1 MKAGVQQELLLVPR
15 PFIPSG
21 LQLAHTHLL
30 GAHLGVEKTLERIK
44 TRFYWPGVKKAVE
57 DYCRSCPDCQQVAP
71 RPHLR
76 SPLIPLP
83 IISVPFSRIG
93 MDLVGPLPQS
103 SRGHQYILVVL
114 DYATRYPEAIPLRT
128 MATKGIA
135 RELMLLFSRVGLP
148 EEILTDQ
155 GTPFMSRIMRDL
167 CQLMKVTQLRTS
179 VYHPQMDGLVER
191 FNQTL
196 KKMLKK
202 TMEADGRNWDQLLPF
217 VLFAIREVPQAST
230 GFSPFELLYGRR
242 PRGLLDLAKEAWE
255 QQPSPH
261 RTMVEHVEEVRE
273 RMATIWP
280 MVREHMA
287 EAQTAQARV
296 YNRGAQPREFG
307 PGDKVLVLVPTS
319 KCKFLAKWNGPYE
332 VIEKVGTVN
341 YRVRQPGRRP
351 PTKVYHVNLL
361 KKWVAREV
369 LFSLTPPQVA
379 VKTEP
384 VQVPM
389 GEQLTP
395 SQRQDLQDLVNQNRD
410 VFSAEAGHTDL
421 IQHRIITE
429 PGKRV
434 KLRPYRIPEA
444 RREAIAAEVKA
455 MLSAGIIEESNSEW
469 CSPIV
474 LVPKPDES
482 ICFCNDF
489 RQLNAISKFEAY
501 PMPRIDEL
509 IEHLGRA
516 RFITTLDL
524 TKGYWQSLS
533 TTAIVIHWTADDLLA
548 QSLRVINHKKSFI
561 SQTPPVDLLIDV
573 SAPVS
578 TCAAK
583 HRSFSHHRHLFS
595 PL

>member
-1 MKAGVQQELLLVPR
+1 MK
-15 PFIPSG
+15 SG
-21 LQLAHTHLL
+21 LQAAVNTPYLHGASFDQFRPVMWRTLREDYPTKIDPKSLKGEEVGDTVNPANYLHRQLKRWKLETGRNPEGDELMTTLFRTSIVEAMPPPLAHTHLL

-44 TRFYWPGVKKAVE
+44 TRFYWPRVKKAVE
-57 DYCRSCPDCQQVAP
+57 DYCRGCPDCQQVAP
-71 RPHLR
+71 QPHLR

-93 MDLVGPLPQS
+93 MDLVGPLPRS

-179 VYHPQMDGLVER
+179 VYHPQTDGLVDR

-217 VLFAIREVPQAST
+217 ILFTIREVPQAST

-261 RTMVEHVEEVRE
+261 RTIVEHVEEVRE

-280 MVREHMA
+280 IVREHMA

-296 YNRGAQPREFG
+296 YNRGVQPREFA

-319 KCKFLAKWNGPYE
+319 ECKFLAKWNGPYE

-361 KKWVAREV
+361 TKWVAREV

-379 VKTEP
+379 VKTES

-395 SQRQDLQDLVNQNRD
+395 SQQQDLQDLVNRNRD

-421 IQHRIITE
+421 IQHQIVTE

-444 RREAIAAEVKA
+444 RREAIAAERSSRVHPNRIPETR
-455 MLSAGIIEESNSEW
+455 AGTGPN
-469 CSPIV
+469 
-474 LVPKPDES
+474 
-482 ICFCNDF
+482 
-489 RQLNAISKFEAY
+489 
-501 PMPRIDEL
+501 
-509 IEHLGRA
+509 
-516 RFITTLDL
+516 
-524 TKGYWQSLS
+524 
-533 TTAIVIHWTADDLLA
+533 
-548 QSLRVINHKKSFI
+548 
-561 SQTPPVDLLIDV
+561 
-573 SAPVS
+573 
-578 TCAAK
+578 
-583 HRSFSHHRHLFS
+583 
-595 PL
+595 

>member
-1 MKAGVQQELLLVPR
+1 
-15 PFIPSG
+15 
-21 LQLAHTHLL
+21 
-30 GAHLGVEKTLERIK
+30 
-44 TRFYWPGVKKAVE
+44 
-57 DYCRSCPDCQQVAP
+57 
-71 RPHLR
+71 
-76 SPLIPLP
+76 
-83 IISVPFSRIG
+83 
-93 MDLVGPLPQS
+93 
-103 SRGHQYILVVL
+103 
-114 DYATRYPEAIPLRT
+114 
-128 MATKGIA
+128 
-135 RELMLLFSRVGLP
+135 
-148 EEILTDQ
+148 
-155 GTPFMSRIMRDL
+155 MRDL

-179 VYHPQMDGLVER
+179 VYHPQTDGLVER

-296 YNRGAQPREFG
+296 CNRGAQPREFA

-319 KCKFLAKWNGPYE
+319 ECKFLAKWNGPYE
-332 VIEKVGTVN
+332 VIEKVGAVN
-341 YRVRQPGRRP
+341 YR
-351 PTKVYHVNLL
+351 
-361 KKWVAREV
+361 
-369 LFSLTPPQVA
+369 VA
-379 VKTEP
+379 VKTES

-395 SQRQDLQDLVNQNRD
+395 SQQQDLQDLVNRNRD

-444 RREAIAAEVKA
+444 RREAIAAKVRSCPWERGRTVA
-455 MLSAGIIEESNSEW
+455 ERRPGFLGCPALPVLS
-469 CSPIV
+469 
-474 LVPKPDES
+474 
-482 ICFCNDF
+482 
-489 RQLNAISKFEAY
+489 
-501 PMPRIDEL
+501 
-509 IEHLGRA
+509 
-516 RFITTLDL
+516 
-524 TKGYWQSLS
+524 
-533 TTAIVIHWTADDLLA
+533 
-548 QSLRVINHKKSFI
+548 
-561 SQTPPVDLLIDV
+561 
-573 SAPVS
+573 
-578 TCAAK
+578 
-583 HRSFSHHRHLFS
+583 
-595 PL
+595 

>member
-1 MKAGVQQELLLVPR
+1 MKAGVEQELLLVPR
-15 PFIPSG
+15 PFIPSV

-71 RPHLR
+71 RPHQK

-93 MDLVGPLPQS
+93 MDLVGPLPRS

-135 RELMLLFSRVGLP
+135 RKLMLLFSRVGLP

-179 VYHPQMDGLVER
+179 VYHPQTDGLVER

-261 RTMVEHVEEVRE
+261 RTLVEHVEEVQE
-273 RMATIWP
+273 RMAMIWP
-280 MVREHMA
+280 M
-287 EAQTAQARV
+287 
-296 YNRGAQPREFG
+296 
-307 PGDKVLVLVPTS
+307 
-319 KCKFLAKWNGPYE
+319 
-332 VIEKVGTVN
+332 I
-341 YRVRQPGRRP
+341 
-351 PTKVYHVNLL
+351 
-361 KKWVAREV
+361 
-369 LFSLTPPQVA
+369 A

-384 VQVPM
+384 VEVQM

-395 SQRQDLQDLVNQNRD
+395 NQRQDLQDLVNRNRD
-410 VFSAEAGHTDL
+410 VFSTEAGHTDL
-421 IQHRIITE
+421 IQHQIITE
-429 PGKRV
+429 PGRWV

-444 RREAIAAEVKA
+444 RREAIAAEQP
-455 MLSAGIIEESNSEW
+455 LS
-469 CSPIV
+469 
-474 LVPKPDES
+474 
-482 ICFCNDF
+482 
-489 RQLNAISKFEAY
+489 R
-501 PMPRIDEL
+501 
-509 IEHLGRA
+509 
-516 RFITTLDL
+516 T
-524 TKGYWQSLS
+524 
-533 TTAIVIHWTADDLLA
+533 
-548 QSLRVINHKKSFI
+548 
-561 SQTPPVDLLIDV
+561 
-573 SAPVS
+573 
-578 TCAAK
+578 
-583 HRSFSHHRHLFS
+583 
-595 PL
+595 